1 MKPRFSQAQLN
12 HMKELRESGNSQ
24 RTVGTMYDCHQKTIY
39 YWESR
44 AFVLTNNS
52 TMFQTQ
58 GRYRSNSKYFVQQE
72 ELDKMK
78 KLREQGMS
86 QEMVAGLLG
95 RAKVTVRSWERRS
108 FLLGDQLPADH
119 ADRGELKTNSGSLS
133 LVP

>member
-1 MKPRFSQAQLN
+1 MKQRFSQAQLN
-12 HMKELRESGNSQ
+12 HMKELRESGSSQ
-24 RTVGTMYDCHQKTIY
+24 RTVATMYDCHQKTIY

-52 TMFQTQ
+52 IMFQTQ
-58 GRYRSNSKYFVQQE
+58 GRYRSNSKYFVKQE

-86 QEMVAGLLG
+86 QEMVAGSLG
-95 RAKVTVRSWERRS
+95 RARVTVRYWERRS
-108 FLLGDQLPADH
+108 FLLGDQLPASN
-119 ADRGELKTNSGSLS
+119 TVSLS

>member
-1 MKPRFSQAQLN
+1 MTQQFSQAQLN

-24 RTVGTMYDCHQKTIY
+24 RAVATMYSCHRKTIY

-52 TMFQTQ
+52 IMFQTQ
-58 GRYRSNSKYFVQQE
+58 GRYCSNSKYFVKQE

-78 KLREQGMS
+78 KLRGQGMS
-86 QEMVAGLLG
+86 QEAVAGLLG
-95 RAKVTVRSWERRS
+95 RSRVTVRCWERRS
-108 FLLGDQLPADH
+108 FLLDDKLPS
-119 ADRGELKTNSGSLS
+119 SGPVSPS

>member
-1 MKPRFSQAQLN
+1 MAQQFSQTQLN

-24 RTVGTMYDCHQKTIY
+24 RAVATMYNCHRKTIY

-52 TMFQTQ
+52 IMFQTQ
-58 GRYRSNSKYFVQQE
+58 GRYRSNSKYFVKQE

-78 KLREQGMS
+78 TLRKQGMS
-86 QEMVAGLLG
+86 QEAVAGLLG
-95 RAKVTVRSWERRS
+95 RSRVTVRYWERRS
-108 FLLGDQLPADH
+108 FLLDDKLP
-119 ADRGELKTNSGSLS
+119 SSSPVSPS

>member
-1 MKPRFSQAQLN
+1 MTQQFSQTQLN

-24 RTVGTMYDCHQKTIY
+24 RTVATMYNCHRKTIY

-52 TMFQTQ
+52 IMFQTQ
-58 GRYRSNSKYFVQQE
+58 GRYCSNSKYFVKQE

-78 KLREQGMS
+78 KLRGQGMS
-86 QEMVAGLLG
+86 QEAVAGLLG
-95 RAKVTVRSWERRS
+95 RSRVTVRHWERRS
-108 FLLGDQLPADH
+108 FLLDDKLP
-119 ADRGELKTNSGSLS
+119 SSSLVSPS

>member
-1 MKPRFSQAQLN
+1 MKQQFSQTQLN
-12 HMKELRESGNSQ
+12 HMKELRESGSSQ
-24 RTVGTMYDCHQKTIY
+24 RAVATMYNCHRKTLY

-52 TMFQTQ
+52 IMFQTQ
-58 GRYRSNSKYFVQQE
+58 GRYRSNSKHFVQQE

-95 RAKVTVRSWERRS
+95 RARVTVRYWERRS
-108 FLLGDQLPADH
+108 FLLDDRLP
-119 ADRGELKTNSGSLS
+119 TSNPVSLS

>member
-1 MKPRFSQAQLN
+1 MKQQFSQEQLN
-12 HMKELRESGNSQ
+12 HMKELRESGSSQ
-24 RTVGTMYDCHQKTIY
+24 RTVATMYNCHRKTLY

-52 TMFQTQ
+52 IMFQTQ
-58 GRYRSNSKYFVQQE
+58 GRYRSNSKYFVKQE

-86 QEMVAGLLG
+86 QEMVAVSLG
-95 RAKVTVRSWERRS
+95 RARVTVRYWERRS
-108 FLLGDQLPADH
+108 FLLDDKLPAS
-119 ADRGELKTNSGSLS
+119 NPVSLS